1 MSQLFGFVIVTMH
14 TFSASIAVCRKY
26 VRRVVDNTLQVAYS
40 WHLMLRFKY
49 AEQ

>member
-1 MSQLFGFVIVTMH
+1 MSQLFGFLIVTMH
-14 TFSASIAVCRKY
+14 TFSASIAVRRKY